1 MADRDWYNDLQQA
14 YTKQYQASPDIIYL
28 KTVRGAH
35 LPLRLGE
42 VLKHMWTNSASP
54 AETILGYFHGLDPEA
69 LAKQIVDVI
78 IKLGTVIA
86 LCNMVVAKMAKTDP
100 IIIQTYKINYFTDHP
115 NLITISFNT
124 LENIPVTITLNF
136 VRLINIVYSCTINDR
151 FCSLDNFPKKLKKV
165 VFGK

>member
-1 MADRDWYNDLQQA
+1 ML
-14 YTKQYQASPDIIYL
+14 
-28 KTVRGAH
+28 
-35 LPLRLGE
+35 
-42 VLKHMWTNSASP
+42 TNSASQ

-69 LAKQIVDVI
+69 LARQTVDAI

-86 LCNMVVAKMAKTDP
+86 LCNMAVAKMAKTDP
-100 IIIQTYKINYFTDHP
+100 TILQTYNIKYFSEHP

-136 VRLINIVYSCTINDR
+136 MRLINMVYSCTVNDR
-151 FCSLDNFPKKLKKV
+151 FCSIDSLPKKLKKV